1 MCFARKLATLTIKL
15 QNIDHQ
21 SSLSHVIYCLSLH
34 CTADPKMG
42 KAQKRLL
49 KDLAISKI
57 NAQGANM
64 QVNAQEAQE
73 RLRWADSLGVDCR

>member
-34 CTADPKMG
+34 CTGD
-42 KAQKRLL
+42 KRLL

-57 NAQGANM
+57 NAQGANV